1 MLRVLSAFLCVFW
14 LLSMLVHLDGLAYA
28 FGLAAVALFAIDLVL
43 SDFVNRPRISPTQPR
58 RPLL

>member
-43 SDFVNRPRISPTQPR
+43 SDFVNRPRISPTRPR